1 MNGYAVGIQN
11 GFLSVNDVRELENFD
26 LISEEEGGNNYMVN
40 GNLVKLKDVGA
51 AYNTAPNIEEME
63 ESEDE

>member
-1 MNGYAVGIQN
+1 
-11 GFLSVNDVRELENFD
+11 
-26 LISEEEGGNNYMVN
+26 MVN

-51 AYNTAPNIEEME
+51 AYNTTPKTEEME